1 MRVLFV
7 NDTSRNGGPGRSLYT
22 ILKFLPKERVHRAVL
37 LPREGVISELYRE
50 HGVADEIITLPDL
63 VENPIEPWSRAML
76 RDDFDAP
83 APLRLVRLLG
93 NLGRATRG
101 VLALAKLARGYDLI
115 YCNGTNANFFG
126 GIAAAL
132 SSTPA
137 LWHVRYTHVPP
148 ALRPV
153 HDALAEGGDVSA
165 IVCVSEASAALFP
178 NAGPKV
184 RVVHN
189 ALDVDEFS
197 HVEPVLRREL
207 GLPENAIV
215 FGSQGRILPR
225 KGYLEMIEAARLAL
239 GGMGEELRRR
249 CHFVVLG
256 DTPEDLRPDH
266 LAECRARVREVGLEE
281 NVHFLGFRA
290 DVRPYVAGY
299 DVGIVPSVYS
309 DPLPRAVIECMAFG
323 SPVLAFDVGGVGEML
338 RSAPAPV
345 GRLLSGDPPDVVGLA
360 AAIGDY
366 ARDPQLR
373 AAHGAAARRH
383 VEASYDARAHAARIM
398 GIVDQAVRRGT
409 PS

>member
-1 MRVLFV
+1 MRILFV

-50 HGVADEIITLPDL
+50 HGVADEILTLPDL
-63 VENPIEPWSRAML
+63 VENPVEPWSRAML

-83 APLRLVRLLG
+83 APLRLLRLLG

-132 SSTPA
+132 SGVPA
-137 LWHVRYTHVPP
+137 LWHVRYTHVPR
-148 ALRPV
+148 ALEPV
-153 HDALAEGGDVSA
+153 HDALARSRHVSA

-178 NAGPKV
+178 HVGPKV

-197 HVEPVLRREL
+197 HVTACVRAEL
-207 GLPENAIV
+207 GLRDDAIV

-239 GGMGEELRRR
+239 GDMPDELRSR
-249 CHFVVLG
+249 CNFVVLG
-256 DTPEDLRPDH
+256 DTPEDIQPDH
-266 LAECRARVREVGLEE
+266 LAECRARVVELGLQEH
-281 NVHFLGFRA
+281 VHFLGFRG
-290 DVRPYVAGY
+290 DVRAYVAGY
-299 DVGIVPSVYS
+299 DVGIVPSVYP

-323 SPVLAFDVGGVGEML
+323 SAVLAFDVGGVGEML
-338 RSAPAPV
+338 RSAPSPV
-345 GRLLSGDPPDVVGLA
+345 GRLLAGEPADVAGLA

-366 ARDPQLR
+366 ARSPEMR
-373 AAHGAAARRH
+373 AEHGSAARRH

-398 GIVDQAVRRGT
+398 GIIDQAVRSDT

>member
-22 ILKFLPKERVHRAVL
+22 ILKFLPKERVHRTVL

-50 HGVADEIITLPDL
+50 HGVADEILTLPDL
-63 VENPIEPWSRAML
+63 VENPVEPWSRAMV
-76 RDDFDAP
+76 RDDYDAP

-101 VLALAKLARGYDLI
+101 VLALAKLARTGNYDLI

-132 SSTPA
+132 SGVPA
-137 LWHVRYTHVPP
+137 LWHVRYTHIPP

-153 HDALAEGGDVSA
+153 HDALAESADVGA
-165 IVCVSEASAALFP
+165 IVCVSEAAAALFP
-178 NAGPKV
+178 GAGPKV

-189 ALDVDEFS
+189 ALDVDEFGRG
-197 HVEPVLRREL
+197 VEPRLRQEL
-207 GLPENAIV
+207 GLGEGAVV
-215 FGSQGRILPR
+215 FGSQGRVLPR

-239 GGMGEELRRR
+239 DGMHGEARKR

-266 LAECRARVREVGLEE
+266 LAECRARVEALGLQE
-281 NVHFLGFRA
+281 NVHFLGFRS
-290 DVRPYVAGY
+290 DVRAYVADY
-299 DVGIVPSVYS
+299 DVGVVPSVYP

-323 SPVLAFDVGGVGEML
+323 MPVLAFDVGGVGEMI
-338 RSAPAPV
+338 RSADAPV
-345 GRLLSGDPPDVVGLA
+345 GRLFSGDPPDVAGLA
-360 AAIGDY
+360 RAFGEYAAD
-366 ARDPQLR
+366 AELR
-373 AAHGAAARRH
+373 RREGGAARTHIEAR
-383 VEASYDARAHAARIM
+383 YDARAHAAHIM
-398 GIVDQAVRRGT
+398 AIIDQAAR
-409 PS
+409 

>member
-7 NDTSRNGGPGRSLYT
+7 NDTPRNGGPGRSLYT
-22 ILKFLPKERVHRAVL
+22 ILKFLPKERVHRTVL
-37 LPREGVISELYRE
+37 LPREGIISELYRD
-50 HGVADEIITLPDL
+50 HGVADEILTLPDL
-63 VENPIEPWSRAML
+63 VENPVEPWSRAMM
-76 RDDFDAP
+76 REDYDAP

-101 VLALAKLARGYDLI
+101 VLALAKLAKTGNYDLI

-132 SSTPA
+132 SGVPA
-137 LWHVRYTHVPP
+137 MWHVRYTHIPA

-153 HDALAEGGDVSA
+153 HDALAEGGDVAA
-165 IVCVSEASAALFP
+165 IVCVSEAAAALFP
-178 NAGPKV
+178 KAGPKV

-189 ALDVDEFS
+189 ALDVDEFGAG
-197 HVEPVLRREL
+197 VEPCLRTEL
-207 GLPENAIV
+207 GLPADAIV

-225 KGYLEMIEAARLAL
+225 KGYLEMIEAARIALA
-239 GGMGEELRRR
+239 GMDAALQAR

-266 LAECRARVREVGLEE
+266 LAECRARVTELGLEK

-290 DVRPYVAGY
+290 DVRAYVADY
-299 DVGIVPSVYS
+299 DVGIVPSVYP

-323 SPVLAFDVGGVGEML
+323 RPVLAFDVGGVGEML
-338 RSAPAPV
+338 RSADAPV
-345 GRLLSGDPPDVVGLA
+345 GRLLSGDPPDVAGLA

-366 ARDPQLR
+366 ARDPELR
-373 AAHGAAARRH
+373 REQGARAREHILAR
-383 VEASYDARAHAARIM
+383 YDARAHAAHIM
-398 GIVDQAVRRGT
+398 AIIDQAARA
-409 PS
+409 